1 MTDMLTLDVA
11 DNIATM
17 TMNNPPV
24 NAMSDAW
31 VASFHAN
38 LDALDKRDDWAV
50 LHIRSALKFFCAGAE
65 LKEMRERFNAPD
77 GLEEQLKVIRGYQ
90 LLYDRI
96 EALPRVTLAEING
109 AALGGGFELA
119 LACDLRIAAHEAKV
133 GLPELRLGLLP
144 GAGGTQRMT
153 RLCGRPTALRLILGA
168 EQVDGATAEKMGI
181 VQWSVKLADL
191 PATAAEIVK
200 RYAALPSHAA
210 AAAKACITA
219 AATPGDGGYA
229 EEMRQTRGLLN
240 DARTRALV
248 GAFLDRTNR

>member
-1 MTDMLTLDVA
+1 MLSLHVA
-11 DNIATM
+11 DNVATL

-31 VASFHAN
+31 VASFHAH
-38 LDALDKRDDWAV
+38 LDALDKREDWAV
-50 LHIRSALKFFCAGAE
+50 LHIRSALKIFCAGAE
-65 LKEMRERFNAPD
+65 LKEMRTRFNAPD
-77 GLEEQLKVIRGYQ
+77 GLEEQLNVIRGYQ
-90 LLYDRI
+90 ILYDRI

-119 LACDLRIAAHEAKV
+119 LACDLRIAAHEAKI

-153 RLCGRPTALRLILGA
+153 RLAGRPTALRLILGA
-168 EQVDGATAEKMGI
+168 EQIGGAEAERLGL
-181 VQWSVKLADL
+181 VQWSCPLADL
-191 PATAAEIVK
+191 PAKAADIAK
-200 RYAALPSHAA
+200 NYAALPSHAA

-219 AATPGDGGYA
+219 SATPGDSGFA
-229 EEMRQTRGLLN
+229 VEMAQTRGLLHTEK
-240 DARTRALV
+240 TRALV

>member
-1 MTDMLTLDVA
+1 MLDLRVA
-11 DNIATM
+11 DGIATI
-17 TMNNPPV
+17 TMANAPV

-31 VASFHAN
+31 VAAFHTH
-38 LDALDKRDDWAV
+38 LDVLDRRDDWAV
-50 LHIRSALKFFCAGAE
+50 LHIRSALKIFCAGAE
-65 LKEMRERFNAPD
+65 LKEMRTRFHAAD
-77 GLEEQLKVIRGYQ
+77 GIEEQLKVIRGYQ

-96 EALPRVTLAEING
+96 EALPRVTMAEING

-119 LACDLRIAAHEAKV
+119 LACDLRVAAHEAKI

-153 RLCGRPTALRLILGA
+153 RLAGRPTALRMILGA
-168 EQVDGATAEKMGI
+168 EQVGGAEAERLGL
-181 VQWSVKLADL
+181 VQWSFPLAELQDKTAEIARRYAVL
-191 PATAAEIVK
+191 PA
-200 RYAALPSHAA
+200 HAA

-219 AATPGDGGYA
+219 AATPGEGGYQ

-240 DARTRALV
+240 TEATRALV